1 MESPYFSSRWSNFNP
16 RHRYSPFVREVPVHR
31 PARPSPKVVSIP
43 VHFVGSERGRS
54 ESDSALKIQKAFR
67 GFLVRRSMKKIA
79 AIKREVEEIEKKM
92 SQKET
97 VELIWRDAKER
108 LRVNETLM
116 SLLFRLDSVRGVDSG
131 VRDCRKTVIKKAI
144 ALQERV
150 DAIVAGDQ
158 TLEESKESGEGP
170 VSTQESEP
178 EAPEVDPSLESLV
191 DYSVSPKTDA
201 DRTPEKEDQDPETED
216 DCDSEQQNQAA
227 EPTPNSGE
235 NKEKDESAMA
245 DAGDGKNENED
256 KEASEDGDTMSESGS
271 SGDPQSPMGAAEENV
286 AAKEEDAMEIVEAAD
301 KDGGSMKEEDDSDKR
316 SKELLERMVEENE
329 RMMALMADL
338 YERNQV
344 QTRLLS
350 LLSQRVEQLERAF
363 VCDKLR
369 KKQKQKQR
377 RAAVD
382 CLDKCPDATAK
393 KCGNRE

>member
-16 RHRYSPFVREVPVHR
+16 RTRYSPIVREVPVHR

-54 ESDSALKIQKAFR
+54 ESDSALKIQKVFR

-79 AIKREVEEIEKKM
+79 AIKREVDEIEKKM

-97 VELIWRDAKER
+97 MELIRRDAKER
-108 LRVNETLM
+108 LTVNETLM
-116 SLLFRLDSVRGVDSG
+116 SLLFRLDSVKGVDSG
-131 VRDCRKTVIKKAI
+131 VRVCRKTVIKKAI

-150 DAIVAGDQ
+150 DAVVAGDQ
-158 TLEESKESGEGP
+158 APEESKESDEGP
-170 VSTQESEP
+170 DSTQESEP
-178 EAPEVDPSLESLV
+178 KAPEVDPSLESLV
-191 DYSVSPKTDA
+191 DYSDSSKTDS

-216 DCDSEQQNQAA
+216 DCDSELRNLAA

-245 DAGDGKNENED
+245 DAGDGKSEKED

-271 SGDPQSPMGAAEENV
+271 SGDPQSPMGAVEENV
-286 AAKEEDAMEIVEAAD
+286 AAKEEDAMEIVEAD
-301 KDGGSMKEEDDSDKR
+301 KDGGNTKKEADNDKR

-338 YERNQV
+338 YERNQL

-350 LLSQRVEQLERAF
+350 SLSQRVEQLERAF

-369 KKQKQKQR
+369 KKKKQR
-377 RAAVD
+377 RAAADAAVD

-393 KCGNRE
+393 KCGNR